1 METKQMLLVIITV
14 LALLTGNNSVASP
27 VISWNPGRISITQ
40 QKGTQSLHSITVKST
55 MELQDII
62 VRVVPELQPWVTASP
77 ASVGS
82 VEKDNSFE
90 LTLTV
95 NVPPDAKIGEYDGVI
110 QLRQA
115 TVGQN
120 QKVIASPLPIVLV
133 ITERE
138 DNVRLPPDPGEAGK
152 QTLLGIDS
160 DSDGVRD
167 DIQRYIYFTYP
178 DEEKVRLALTQI
190 AMEYQGLLSQ
200 ANDPDAAFNHAT
212 RMSRHGECLDYIQG
226 EAAADTLAA
235 IKAEI
240 LNTKERSLAFIN
252 YNNNLAGEIILGAPL
267 QNWKNSCNF
276 DVDATGG
283 I

>member
-1 METKQMLLVIITV
+1 METKKQLLVLITV
-14 LALLTGNNSVASP
+14 LALFTGSNSAASP
-27 VISWNPGRISITQ
+27 VVSWDPGKISITQ
-40 QKGTQSLHSITVKST
+40 QKGTQSLHSIAVKST

-62 VRVVPELQPWVTASP
+62 VRVVPELQPWVSASP
-77 ASVGS
+77 ASVGAIQ
-82 VEKDNSFE
+82 KDNSFE

-178 DEEKVRLALTQI
+178 DDEKVRLALTQI

-200 ANDPDAAFNHAT
+200 ANDRNAAFNHAT
-212 RMSRHGECLDYIQG
+212 RMSRHGECLFYIQG
-226 EAAADTLAA
+226 EASIETRAA

-252 YNNNLAGEIILGAPL
+252 YNNNLAGEIILGAPVKS
-267 QNWKNSCNF
+267 WENSCNF